1 MSGLF
6 KIVLAVKDE
15 MMGAEPSRHLAQ
27 LVDQLISHATIA
39 MVVIGNDVL
48 ITFVGDVRVRVRTCH
63 IHWVLIAIVSVL
75 NSMDWSEH
83 MIVDHLGCFIIIVQ
97 VLGIIK
103 MQLFIVHILRHMVVS
118 VATVSIQDLVL
129 PGAGCLSQI
138 ASHGDLW
145 L

>member
-1 MSGLF
+1 
-6 KIVLAVKDE
+6 
-15 MMGAEPSRHLAQ
+15 
-27 LVDQLISHATIA
+27 
-39 MVVIGNDVL
+39 MVMLGNDVL
-48 ITFVGDVRVRVRTCH
+48 ITFVSDVRVRVRTCH